1 MRTTRRPWPKRSR
14 TFLLLLLGILVLP
27 TLFRLFVIGRFD
39 LGNDEAHYYMYAV
52 HPALSYF
59 DHPFMVALLIHTGMA
74 LSGTTAFGVRVFAPV
89 LFFLSSLIL
98 AMIAL
103 VLLPRPRVVLW
114 SLILVNAIPLFGYL
128 GSMLILPDS
137 ALSVFWLLYI
147 LVALV
152 LFTRYEEIPR
162 GSRTQGWIILGTLFG
177 LSLLSKYNG
186 ILLAPA
192 TALFLLTTPRLRGLL
207 KSPAPYLALLLGVIV
222 ATPLLL
228 WNIENGGASFLFQAA
243 HGLGGGGFH
252 FDWVPFY
259 QMVFGQVGYVSPI
272 LFFVIAG
279 VLWTLARKGGAISWL
294 PISREKVSFLLWFA
308 LFPLLF
314 FNLIGLIHPILP
326 HWPAMGY
333 LTAIPLVALF
343 MESREGSGTRAW
355 IVRGTWL
362 GIVMSLLVTLQL
374 FFRPVL
380 LPARVPLWVDIT
392 NDLFGFRRL
401 AVAIWAEMG
410 RHPDLVTTPFFFAAE
425 HFNTADELAFYLGR
439 PYHTICL
446 SQGVTQFDFWTDP
459 HRMIGKN
466 GLFVSTDKYRVDPAT
481 YYPRGT
487 FDRVIPLSPLVIL
500 RRGKP
505 ARIFYLYWL
514 IGLRQVPF
522 RPQH

>member
-1 MRTTRRPWPKRSR
+1 MRTIRRTWTSRSR
-14 TFLLLLLGILVLP
+14 TFLLLLLAILVLP
-27 TLFRLFVIGRFD
+27 TFFRLLVIGRFD

-74 LSGTTAFGVRVFAPV
+74 LFGPTAFGVRVFSPV
-89 LFFLSSLIL
+89 LFLLSSLIL
-98 AMIAL
+98 AMITL
-103 VLLPRPRVVLW
+103 SLLPRPRVLLW

-152 LFTRYEEIPR
+152 LFTRYEELSPGR
-162 GSRTQGWIILGTLFG
+162 RLQGWILLGTLFG

-186 ILLAPA
+186 FLLAPA
-192 TALFLLTTPRLRGLL
+192 TALFILSTPRFRFLIRT
-207 KSPAPYLALLLGVIV
+207 PAPYLALLLGLIV

-228 WNIENGGASFLFQAA
+228 WNIENGGASFLFQAS
-243 HGLGGGGFH
+243 HGLGGRFH

-259 QMVFGQVGYVSPI
+259 QMVFGQVGYLSPI
-272 LFFVIAG
+272 LFFVIVG
-279 VLWTLARKGGAISWL
+279 VLWTLSRKGRNSPWL
-294 PISREKVSFLLWFA
+294 PVSREKISFLLWFS

-314 FNLIGLIHPILP
+314 FNLIGLLHPILP

-333 LTAIPLVALF
+333 LTAIPLVAIF
-343 MESREGSGTRAW
+343 MENRPGSGPRVW
-355 IVRGTWL
+355 IVRGAWL
-362 GIVMSLLVTLQL
+362 GIAMSLLVTLQL
-374 FFRPVL
+374 FFRPIV
-380 LPARVPLWVDIT
+380 LPARLPLWVDIT

-401 AVAIWAEMG
+401 ALAIRAELE
-410 RHPDLVTTPFFFAAE
+410 RHPNRVTTPFFFAAE

-446 SQGVTQFDFWTDP
+446 SHGVTQFDFWTDP
-459 HRMIGKN
+459 HRMIGRN

-487 FDRVIPLSPLVIL
+487 FDQVIPLSPLVIL